1 MLFTGVL
8 LGCRNATLVR
18 LARKLGYKG
27 FAEMKPDMFKSEA
40 ELSESPVFVP
50 AADTADTI
58 SNFFKVAVSSLVDT
72 ERLLNIEQL
81 STAAELIKKSQK
93 ILFAGSGDAH
103 LIAYAGHLKFHKAG
117 YYSMC
122 SSDFDDQLMNVS
134 RLGRGDTLIAISH
147 SGITKTVC
155 ELVKCAKRH
164 GANVITVTAYPL
176 SRLAKMSDITIITPT
191 FTENL
196 YDEVVSKRIPVLAI
210 MEVLFLMAV
219 NKGDASVHNC
229 LQRANLDLESNKLT
243 SRQSEHLW

>member
-1 MLFTGVL
+1 M
-8 LGCRNATLVR
+8 R

-50 AADTADTI
+50 
-58 SNFFKVAVSSLVDT
+58 
-72 ERLLNIEQL
+72 
-81 STAAELIKKSQK
+81 AAELIKKSQK

-243 SRQSEHLW
+243 SRQPEHLW

>member
-50 AADTADTI
+50 
-58 SNFFKVAVSSLVDT
+58 
-72 ERLLNIEQL
+72 
-81 STAAELIKKSQK
+81 AAELIKKSQK